1 MKRLLLGFL
10 FVLATFAFFA
20 GPHLRTAYAT
30 ITGRQ
35 VDITLPPGD
44 LHPAAQALNFLLKPP
59 VAGDRAGEA
68 AEANLTK
75 ASLNGKAKVPANL
88 YGKELNLWAT
98 YYHMPTVYAAKDTA
112 SGKPLL
118 GRNGKAISPPL
129 DLKDWCDAAMQGSIW
144 VDDGG
149 DEPTAYMY
157 VDSAGPEQN
166 VCDRYF
172 GELSNGIKTATKR
185 ARFVAF
191 KHPQACD
198 VRPIPLMAFRTI
210 AVDPAKIKMG
220 TILYIPALRGLG
232 FWKHGEL
239 FAHDGYVVASDRG
252 GAIEGNHIDMFVD
265 NAAGNPFPDVVKS
278 NGRTTFKAYIVDKK
292 DPAYLALTAAH
303 EEVCK
308 DSDRPGRKRK
318 TAKSSSI

>member
-10 FVLATFAFFA
+10 FVLAVFAFFA
-20 GPHLRTAYAT
+20 GPQLRTAYAT

-35 VDITLPPGD
+35 VEITLPPGD
-44 LHPAAQALNFLLKPP
+44 LHPALQALNFLLKPP
-59 VAGDRAGEA
+59 VAE
-68 AEANLTK
+68 
-75 ASLNGKAKVPANL
+75 
-88 YGKELNLWAT
+88 GKEMKLWAT
-98 YYHMPTVYAAKDTA
+98 YYHMPTVYASKVDLKTA
-112 SGKPLL
+112 KPLL
-118 GRNGKAISPPL
+118 GKNGKAISPPL
-129 DLKDWCDAAMQGSIW
+129 DLADWCDAAMQGSIW
-144 VDDGG
+144 VDNGG

-157 VDSAGPEQN
+157 VDSNGPEQN

-172 GELSNGIKTATKR
+172 GELSSGIKTATKR

-191 KHPQACD
+191 HHPQACD
-198 VRPIPLMAFRTI
+198 VRSIPLMAFRTI

-265 NAAGNPFPDVVKS
+265 NAEGNPFPDVVKS
-278 NGRTTFKAYIVDKK
+278 TSRHTFEAFVVDKN
-292 DPAYLALTAAH
+292 DPAYIALTAAH

-318 TAKSSSI
+318 PAAPVPTPVSAPVVASAEPGAI

>member
-20 GPHLRTAYAT
+20 GPSLRTAYAT

-44 LHPAAQALNFLLKPP
+44 LHPAKQALNFLLKPP
-59 VAGDRAGEA
+59 VAQG
-68 AEANLTK
+68 
-75 ASLNGKAKVPANL
+75 
-88 YGKELNLWAT
+88 YGKEMKLWAT
-98 YYHMPTVYAAKDTA
+98 YYHMPTVYSAKVDPKTA
-112 SGKPLL
+112 KPLL

-129 DLKDWCDAAMQGSIW
+129 NLVDWCDAAMQGSIW

-157 VDSAGPEQN
+157 VDSNGPEQN
-166 VCDRYF
+166 VCDKYF

-191 KHPQACD
+191 HHPQACD
-198 VRPIPLMAFRTI
+198 VRSIPLMAFRTI

-220 TILYIPALRGLG
+220 TVLYIPELRGLG

-265 NAAGNPFPDVVKS
+265 NAEGNPFPDVVHS
-278 NGRTTFKAYIVDKK
+278 SSRGTFKAYVVDKL
-292 DPAYLALTAAH
+292 DPAYIALTAAH

-308 DSDRPGRKRK
+308 DSDRPGRKKRK
-318 TAKSSSI
+318 PAAPVTPVAAPEIATASPSSI